1 MVRPSEFV
9 GLAEDIGLI
18 GPLTER
24 VLEQACRQHRQW
36 QRAGLPPLRLSVNLS
51 PGQFREGAITVMI
64 ENTLAETGLDPS
76 WLEIELT
83 EGVMLD
89 NSEVAMN
96 SLRRLHQLG
105 VSFSLD
111 DFGTGYSS
119 LAYVKRLPIQRLKI
133 DQSFVHRL
141 GQDGQDEAI
150 VRAVI
155 DLGHSLNL
163 KVTAEGV
170 ETAEQLARL
179 HQLGC
184 DEAQGD
190 LISPPLPAEDFHV
203 LFQHRDLPAVA
214 SG

>member
-1 MVRPSEFV
+1 M
-9 GLAEDIGLI
+9 
-18 GPLTER
+18 
-24 VLEQACRQHRQW
+24 
-36 QRAGLPPLRLSVNLS
+36 
-51 PGQFREGAITVMI
+51 QFREGASSRLI

-83 EGVMLD
+83 EGVMLE
-89 NSEVAMN
+89 NSEAAMA

-141 GQDGQDEAI
+141 GHDGQDEAI

-155 DLGHSLNL
+155 DLGHSLSL

-170 ETAEQLARL
+170 ETADQLARL
-179 HQLGC
+179 ASAGLRRGAGRPDQ
-184 DEAQGD
+184 
-190 LISPPLPAEDFHV
+190 PAV
-203 LFQHRDLPAVA
+203 AGRGLSCSVRKPTAMPAVA